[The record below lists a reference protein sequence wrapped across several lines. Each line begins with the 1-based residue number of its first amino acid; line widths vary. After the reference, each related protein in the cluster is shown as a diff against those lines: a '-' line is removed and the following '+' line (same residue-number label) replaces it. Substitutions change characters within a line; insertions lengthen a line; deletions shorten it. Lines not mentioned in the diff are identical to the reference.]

1 MSCKFVGVGTM
12 WIKMYVGV
20 IMTLN
25 NVRYVLDLKKSL
37 IFLENLNSQG
47 YKYFTEGGV
56 LRVNEG
62 APMVIKGKF
71 HTDLYFL

>member
-1 MSCKFVGVGTM
+1 M
-12 WIKMYVGV
+12 
-20 IMTLN
+20 LEH
-25 NVRYVLDLKKSL
+25 LPDLKKSL